1 MRRERGAVLA
11 EFGVVIPVLL
21 LVVFTLFEFG
31 RFTITA
37 TSVSSAVRDATRYG
51 IAVADGDN
59 GVPRYVDCDAIRAT
73 AAGTSLFGRPDPA
86 DVTVAYDHGPGTAEF
101 MACPMG
107 TTASASS
114 VRTGDRI
121 VVRVDSTFR
130 SVVPFASIFLDD
142 IDLSAEGK
150 RTIVK
155 DLS

>member
-1 MRRERGAVLA
+1 MSRERGAVLA
-11 EFGVVIPVLL
+11 EFGIVIPILL

-37 TSVSSAVRDATRYG
+37 TGVSSAVRDATRYG

-59 GVPRYVDCDAIRAT
+59 GVPRYVDCDAIRA
-73 AAGTSLFGRPDPA
+73 AASGTSLFGRPDPS

-101 MACPMG
+101 MTCPAG
-107 TTASASS
+107 TTASPSS
-114 VRTGDRI
+114 VQTGDRI
-121 VVRVDSTFR
+121 VVRIDSVFR
-130 SVVPFASIFLDD
+130 SMVPFASIFLDE